1 MAVKELSV
9 KLSPIAKEIDKA
21 TKKLKAI
28 RKKLSPKERKKLD
41 LEIKDLCKARVL
53 IAESCRKMTVIFP
66 TGG

>member
-1 MAVKELSV
+1 MATKKLSV

-41 LEIKDLCKARVL
+41 LEVKDLCEARDLV
-53 IAESCRKMTVIFP
+53 AENCRSMTSIFP